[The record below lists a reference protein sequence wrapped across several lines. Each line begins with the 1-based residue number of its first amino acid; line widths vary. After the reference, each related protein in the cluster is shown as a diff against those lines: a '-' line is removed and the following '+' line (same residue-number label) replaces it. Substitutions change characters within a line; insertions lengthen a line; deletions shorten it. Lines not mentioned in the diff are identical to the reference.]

1 MDRMFSA
8 IVMAGYNNKWGVR
21 KYAKSVAEHYGE
33 KFIETG
39 YKPLR
44 EFETH
49 ENGQLVRKPLIQF
62 TLETLAGMDMI
73 GDITIVGHQNLLEQR
88 LNTFFKQFEKP
99 YTIINQNTKIPPE
112 VVKQFNIIPRKVK
125 YSSIAGNMI
134 KAYANS
140 AAGQKGTHA
149 LFIAS
154 DSPMT
159 TGGFIEYFLDI
170 AREYEVDI
178 PIILPGVLIEDYT
191 DRFGR
196 VPLRLINDTGL
207 KLSDRKD
214 SYGRQG
220 FRLSS
225 VIYANPGRFDIN
237 TANTAYNLRKCLN
250 PKIQL
255 KLFRITRKLG
265 YANIYSKYFLR
276 KDLSVTEVENITS
289 AFFNGRLK
297 LIPVRDVESSYD
309 YDGTQGEFYKLNEML
324 KKR

>member
-1 MDRMFSA
+1 MFSA

-44 EFETH
+44 EFEAY
-49 ENGQLVRKPLIQF
+49 ENGKLVRKPLIQF
-62 TLETLAGMDMI
+62 TLETLAGMEQI
-73 GDITIVGHQNLLEQR
+73 GDITIVGHQKLLEQR
-88 LNTFFKQFEKP
+88 LDTFLKQLDRP
-99 YTIINQNTKIPPE
+99 YKIINQSTKISPE
-112 VVKQFNIIPRKVK
+112 VIKQFNIIPRKVK

-134 KAYANS
+134 KAYAES
-140 AAGQKGTHA
+140 AAGQNGTHA

-170 AREYEVDI
+170 AMEYEVDF

-196 VPLRLINDTGL
+196 VPLRLINDSGL
-207 KLSDRKD
+207 KISDRKD

-237 TANTAYNLRKCLN
+237 TTNTAYNLRKCLN

-309 YDGTQGEFYKLNEML
+309 YDGTQAEFSKLNEML

>member
-1 MDRMFSA
+1 MGGMISA

-49 ENGQLVRKPLIQF
+49 EKGKLVRKPLIQF
-62 TLETLAGMDMI
+62 TLETLAGMDVI
-73 GDITIVGHQNLLEQR
+73 GDIVIVGHRKLLEQR
-88 LNTFFKQFEKP
+88 MGQYLKQLGNPCK
-99 YTIINQNTKIPPE
+99 IIDQNTKIPPE

-134 KAYANS
+134 KAYAES
-140 AAGQKGTHA
+140 TAAKSGKHA
-149 LFIAS
+149 LFVAS

-159 TGGFIEYFLDI
+159 TRGFIEYFLDTV
-170 AREYEVDI
+170 AEYEADF

-191 DRFGR
+191 DRLGR
-196 VPLRLINDTGL
+196 IPLRLINDTGL
-207 KLSDRKD
+207 KISDRKD

-225 VIYANPGRFDIN
+225 VIHANPGRFDIN

-250 PKIQL
+250 PKVQL
-255 KLFRITRKLG
+255 QLFRITRKLG

-309 YDGTQGEFYKLNEML
+309 YDGTQAEYYKLNEML
-324 KKR
+324 KKK